1 MRKRIALSPTAD
13 EEVTLRFLGVF
24 KKAYGSGQASMK
36 IRKNEKLENV
46 IKKISED
53 SPSLGRVLV
62 DPELSNPLSNA
73 IILVNGKEIGLLNGL
88 ETMLKDKD
96 EIVFIPVI
104 HGG

>member
-1 MRKRIALSPTAD
+1 LNSTAY

-24 KKAYGSGQASMK
+24 KKAYGSGQTSIK
-36 IRKNEKLENV
+36 IQKNEKLEKV
-46 IKKISED
+46 IKKVSKA
-53 SPSLGRVLV
+53 SSNLNRVLV
-62 DPELSNPLSNA
+62 DPELGNPLSNA

-96 EIVFIPVI
+96 KIVFIPVI